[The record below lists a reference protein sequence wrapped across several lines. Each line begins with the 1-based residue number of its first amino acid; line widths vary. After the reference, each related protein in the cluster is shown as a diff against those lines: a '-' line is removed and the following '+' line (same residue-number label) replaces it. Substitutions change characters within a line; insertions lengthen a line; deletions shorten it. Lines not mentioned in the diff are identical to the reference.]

1 MTRSSQGEGSKADII
16 KREVKRR
23 IYRKDRG
30 RGLTGRHRIVE
41 GYYIAP
47 EGR

>member
-1 MTRSSQGEGSKADII
+1 MNRSSRRERRADII

-23 IYRKDRG
+23 VYRKDRD
-30 RGLTGRHRIVE
+30 RELTGRHRIVE
-41 GYYIAP
+41 GDYIAP